1 MGCAISKKEETAIRP
16 VMPDRIRQTV
26 QYNQLLQTKSETS
39 FTHAM
44 LSENQPNLGILKKP
58 TKSRREEETL
68 EKFDDFE
75 YAVKSHQSV

>member
-16 VMPDRIRQTV
+16 VMPDRIKQTV

-44 LSENQPNLGILKKP
+44 LSEN
-58 TKSRREEETL
+58 
-68 EKFDDFE
+68 
-75 YAVKSHQSV
+75 